1 MAHSIGFITFSFVF
15 EQKKKENK
23 SKEKKEKLIINNKMR
38 GQASNFQI
46 FSPVLFIS
54 DVIELHSQ
62 YSN

>member
-1 MAHSIGFITFSFVF
+1 MSMNIISFVF
-15 EQKKKENK
+15 EQKKKK
-23 SKEKKEKLIINNKMR
+23 KKLKQRTKKEKIIINKMR

-54 DVIELHSQ
+54 DVIELHFQ